1 MTIEPTALEEHIR
14 LYVDEYMEKVF
25 YFCLKKTG
33 NSHEAEDLASDVTL
47 NVLSSLNRG
56 TAPAE
61 FSAWV
66 WRIARNRYAA
76 WAERKHKSRLS
87 DSGADVSDLELA
99 DDSMT
104 LAEEWIHRED
114 LALMRRELA
123 FISSDYRNVI
133 VSFYLEDKGVR
144 EIAKSLRLPEGTVK
158 ARLFRAR
165 KRLKE
170 GMNMAREFGIRSY
183 RPENVNFTSSGSQP
197 SGLPWSA
204 VQPGNLG
211 STV

>member
-1 MTIEPTALEEHIR
+1 
-14 LYVDEYMEKVF
+14 
-25 YFCLKKTG
+25 
-33 NSHEAEDLASDVTL
+33 
-47 NVLSSLNRG
+47 
-56 TAPAE
+56 
-61 FSAWV
+61 
-66 WRIARNRYAA
+66 
-76 WAERKHKSRLS
+76 
-87 DSGADVSDLELA
+87 LELA

-123 FISSDYRNVI
+123 FISSDYRNVV
-133 VSFYLEDKGVR
+133 VSFYLEDKSVR

-170 GMNMAREFGIRSY
+170 GMNMAREFGSRSY

-204 VQPGNLG
+204 VQRKIPKNILLEASNNPSTAEELSVALG
-211 STV
+211 IALPYMEEEIKIL